1 MEQFRVLVV
10 GESAALRQQ
19 VRYILLQQ
27 NFIVLEAFDLQDG
40 LKRIRQE
47 PIQLIVVDTQFQF
60 SSLVLFLSH
69 VRRLQGGREVPFLL
83 LREEEQLPGQSD
95 SMPVS
100 PAVSG
105 RIEIAGIDFFYLT
118 KPFSSLG
125 MKAIVKKIFTDTLSS
140 YHHYSQPSA

>member
-27 NFIVLEAFDLQDG
+27 NFIVLEAFDLQEG
-40 LKRIRQE
+40 LKKLRQE
-47 PIQLIVVDTQFQF
+47 PIHLIVVDIQFQF

-69 VRRLQGGREVPFLL
+69 VRRLQGGREVPLLL
-83 LREEEQLPGQSD
+83 LREEKQLPSQSD

-100 PAVSG
+100 PAMSG
-105 RIEIAGIDFFYLT
+105 RIEIEDIDFYYLT

-125 MKAIVKKIFTDTLSS
+125 MKAIVKKIFSDSLSS
-140 YHHYSQPSA
+140 FPHYSQPSA

>member
-1 MEQFRVLVV
+1 MEQVRVLVV

-27 NFIVLEAFDLQDG
+27 NFIVLEALDLQAG
-40 LKRIRQE
+40 LKKLRQE
-47 PIQLIVVDTQFQF
+47 PIRLIVVDIQFQF

-69 VRRLQGGREVPFLL
+69 VRRLQGDREVPLLL
-83 LREEEQLPGQSD
+83 LREEKQLPAQTD

-105 RIEIAGIDFFYLT
+105 RIEIEGIDFYYLT

-125 MKAIVKKIFTDTLSS
+125 MNGIVKKIFTDTLSS
-140 YHHYSQPSA
+140 FPHYSQPSA